1 MNKDRSPLRLLAPI
15 LKLKSEAFMNL
26 ILENVKKIYKQ
37 GQIETIAVNDVSFV
51 VKKGEFLAVIGDS
64 GSGNT
69 TLLNIIG
76 GIDRQTSG
84 EVMFDDIRLIKLSEE
99 ELTEYRRKN
108 IGFIFQEYN
117 LIPILNVRENIVLP
131 LNLDGKEVDEDYLD
145 QILDLLEI
153 KKKISAFPNQLSGG
167 QQQRVAIARALITKP
182 KVILADEPTGNLDQ
196 RNSQNI
202 MELFVQMNK
211 KFNQTIIMITHNLE
225 LTRYCDRV
233 IRILDG
239 QIVEDKKNEK

>member
-1 MNKDRSPLRLLAPI
+1 ML
-15 LKLKSEAFMNL
+15 NL
-26 ILENVKKIYKQ
+26 
-37 GQIETIAVNDVSFV
+37 
-51 VKKGEFLAVIGDS
+51 
-64 GSGNT
+64 
-69 TLLNIIG
+69 IG
-76 GIDRQTSG
+76 GIDHQTEG
-84 EVMFDDIRLIKLSEE
+84 EIMFDDVELNNLNEE

-117 LIPILNVRENIVLP
+117 LIPILNVRENIILP
-131 LNLDGKEVDEDYLD
+131 LNLDGKEADNDYLD
-145 QILDLLEI
+145 EILDLLEI
-153 KKKISAFPNQLSGG
+153 KQKISAFPNQLSGG
-167 QQQRVAIARALITKP
+167 QQQRVAIARALISKP

-225 LTRYCDRV
+225 LTKYCDRV

>member
-1 MNKDRSPLRLLAPI
+1 MT
-15 LKLKSEAFMNL
+15 L
-26 ILENVKKIYKQ
+26 IIDKVKKIYKQ
-37 GQIETIAVNDVSFV
+37 GGIEVKAVNDVSFT
-51 VKKGEFLAVIGDS
+51 VKEGEFLSIIGDS
-64 GSGNT
+64 GSGKT
-69 TLLNIIG
+69 TLLNLIG
-76 GIDRQTSG
+76 GIDHQTEG
-84 EVMFDDIRLIKLSEE
+84 KIMFDDVELNNLNEE

-117 LIPILNVRENIVLP
+117 LIPILNVRENIILL
-131 LNLDGKEVDEDYLD
+131 LNLDGKEADNDYLD
-145 QILDLLEI
+145 EILDLLEI
-153 KKKISAFPNQLSGG
+153 KQKISSFPNQLSGG
-167 QQQRVAIARALITKP
+167 QQQRVAIARALISKP

-225 LTRYCDRV
+225 LTKYCDRV

>member
-64 GSGNT
+64 GSGKT

>member
-1 MNKDRSPLRLLAPI
+1 MA
-15 LKLKSEAFMNL
+15 L
-26 ILENVKKIYKQ
+26 IIDKVKKIYKQ
-37 GQIETIAVNDVSFV
+37 GEIEVKAVNDVNFT
-51 VKKGEFLAVIGDS
+51 VKEGEFLSIIGDS
-64 GSGNT
+64 GSGKT
-69 TLLNIIG
+69 TLLNLIG
-76 GIDRQTSG
+76 GIDHQTEG
-84 EVMFDDIRLIKLSEE
+84 KIMFDDVELNNLNEE

-117 LIPILNVRENIVLP
+117 LIPILNVRENIILP
-131 LNLDGKEVDEDYLD
+131 LNLDGKEVDNDYLD
-145 QILDLLEI
+145 EILDLLEI
-153 KKKISAFPNQLSGG
+153 KQKISAFPNQLSGG
-167 QQQRVAIARALITKP
+167 QQQRVAIARALISKP

-225 LTRYCDRV
+225 LTKYCDRV

>member
-1 MNKDRSPLRLLAPI
+1 
-15 LKLKSEAFMNL
+15 
-26 ILENVKKIYKQ
+26 
-37 GQIETIAVNDVSFV
+37 
-51 VKKGEFLAVIGDS
+51 
-64 GSGNT
+64 
-69 TLLNIIG
+69 
-76 GIDRQTSG
+76 
-84 EVMFDDIRLIKLSEE
+84 MFDDLELNNLNEE

-117 LIPILNVRENIVLP
+117 LIPILNVRENIILP
-131 LNLDGKEVDEDYLD
+131 LNLDGKEADKDYLD
-145 QILDLLEI
+145 EILDLLEI
-153 KKKISAFPNQLSGG
+153 KQKISAFPNQLSGG
-167 QQQRVAIARALITKP
+167 QQQRVAIARALISKP

-225 LTRYCDRV
+225 LTKYCDRV

-239 QIVEDKKNEK
+239 QIVEDKENEK

>member
-1 MNKDRSPLRLLAPI
+1 
-15 LKLKSEAFMNL
+15 
-26 ILENVKKIYKQ
+26 
-37 GQIETIAVNDVSFV
+37 
-51 VKKGEFLAVIGDS
+51 
-64 GSGNT
+64 
-69 TLLNIIG
+69 
-76 GIDRQTSG
+76 
-84 EVMFDDIRLIKLSEE
+84 MFDDVELNNLNEE

-117 LIPILNVRENIVLP
+117 LIPILNVRENIILP
-131 LNLDGKEVDEDYLD
+131 LNLDGKEADNDYLD
-145 QILDLLEI
+145 EILDLLEI
-153 KKKISAFPNQLSGG
+153 KQKISAFPNQLSGG
-167 QQQRVAIARALITKP
+167 QQQRVAIARALISKP

-225 LTRYCDRV
+225 LTKYCNRV

>member
-1 MNKDRSPLRLLAPI
+1 MT
-15 LKLKSEAFMNL
+15 L
-26 ILENVKKIYKQ
+26 IIDKVKKIYKQ
-37 GQIETIAVNDVSFV
+37 GEIEVKAVNGVSFT
-51 VKKGEFLAVIGDS
+51 VKEGEFLSIIGDS
-64 GSGNT
+64 GSGKT
-69 TLLNIIG
+69 TLLNLIG
-76 GIDRQTSG
+76 GIDHQTEG
-84 EVMFDDIRLIKLSEE
+84 KIMFDDVELNNLNEE

-117 LIPILNVRENIVLP
+117 LIPILNVRENIILP
-131 LNLDGKEVDEDYLD
+131 LNLDGKEADNDYLD
-145 QILDLLEI
+145 EILDLLEI
-153 KKKISAFPNQLSGG
+153 KQKIFAFPNQLSGG
-167 QQQRVAIARALITKP
+167 QQQRVAIARALISKP

-225 LTRYCDRV
+225 LTKYCDRV

>member
-1 MNKDRSPLRLLAPI
+1 MALTIDK
-15 LKLKSEAFMNL
+15 
-26 ILENVKKIYKQ
+26 VKKIYKQ
-37 GQIETIAVNDVSFV
+37 GEIEVNAVNDVSFT
-51 VKKGEFLAVIGDS
+51 VKEGEFLSIIGDS
-64 GSGNT
+64 GSGKT
-69 TLLNIIG
+69 TLLNLIG
-76 GIDRQTSG
+76 GIDHQTEG
-84 EVMFDDIRLIKLSEE
+84 KIMFDDVELDNLNEE

-117 LIPILNVRENIVLP
+117 LIPILNVRENIILP
-131 LNLDGKEVDEDYLD
+131 LNLDGKEADNDYLD
-145 QILDLLEI
+145 EILDLLEI
-153 KKKISAFPNQLSGG
+153 KEKISAFPNQLSGG
-167 QQQRVAIARALITKP
+167 QQQRVAIARALISKP

-225 LTRYCDRV
+225 LTKYCNRV

>member
-1 MNKDRSPLRLLAPI
+1 MALTIDK
-15 LKLKSEAFMNL
+15 
-26 ILENVKKIYKQ
+26 VKKIYKQ
-37 GQIETIAVNDVSFV
+37 GKIEVKAVNNVSFT
-51 VKKGEFLAVIGDS
+51 VKEGEFLSIIGDS
-64 GSGNT
+64 GSGKT
-69 TLLNIIG
+69 TLLNLIG
-76 GIDRQTSG
+76 GIDHQTEG
-84 EVMFDDIRLIKLSEE
+84 KIMFDDVELNNLNEE

-117 LIPILNVRENIVLP
+117 LIPILNVRENIILP
-131 LNLDGKEVDEDYLD
+131 LNLDGKEADNDYLD
-145 QILDLLEI
+145 EILDLLEI
-153 KKKISAFPNQLSGG
+153 KQKISAFPNQLSGG
-167 QQQRVAIARALITKP
+167 QQQRVAIARALISKP

-225 LTRYCDRV
+225 LTKYCDRV

>member
-1 MNKDRSPLRLLAPI
+1 ML
-15 LKLKSEAFMNL
+15 NL
-26 ILENVKKIYKQ
+26 
-37 GQIETIAVNDVSFV
+37 
-51 VKKGEFLAVIGDS
+51 
-64 GSGNT
+64 
-69 TLLNIIG
+69 IG
-76 GIDRQTSG
+76 GIDHQTEG
-84 EVMFDDIRLIKLSEE
+84 KIMFDDVELNNLNEE

-117 LIPILNVRENIVLP
+117 LIPILNVRENIILP
-131 LNLDGKEVDEDYLD
+131 LNLDGKEADNDYLD
-145 QILDLLEI
+145 EILDLLEI
-153 KKKISAFPNQLSGG
+153 KQKISAFPNQLSGG
-167 QQQRVAIARALITKP
+167 QQQRVAIARALISKP

-225 LTRYCDRV
+225 LTKYCDRV

>member
-1 MNKDRSPLRLLAPI
+1 
-15 LKLKSEAFMNL
+15 
-26 ILENVKKIYKQ
+26 
-37 GQIETIAVNDVSFV
+37 
-51 VKKGEFLAVIGDS
+51 
-64 GSGNT
+64 
-69 TLLNIIG
+69 
-76 GIDRQTSG
+76 
-84 EVMFDDIRLIKLSEE
+84 MFDDVELDNLNEE

-117 LIPILNVRENIVLP
+117 LIPILNVRENIILP
-131 LNLDGKEVDEDYLD
+131 LNLDGKEADNDYLD
-145 QILDLLEI
+145 EILDLLEI
-153 KKKISAFPNQLSGG
+153 KQKISAFPNQLSGG
-167 QQQRVAIARALITKP
+167 QQQRVAIARALISKP

-225 LTRYCDRV
+225 LTKYCNRV

-239 QIVEDKKNEK
+239 QIVEDKINEK

>member
-1 MNKDRSPLRLLAPI
+1 MALTIDK
-15 LKLKSEAFMNL
+15 
-26 ILENVKKIYKQ
+26 VKKIDKQ
-37 GQIETIAVNDVSFV
+37 GEIEVKAVNDVSFT
-51 VKKGEFLAVIGDS
+51 VKEGEFLSIIGDS
-64 GSGNT
+64 GSGKT
-69 TLLNIIG
+69 TLLNLIG
-76 GIDRQTSG
+76 GIDHQTEG
-84 EVMFDDIRLIKLSEE
+84 KIMFDDVELNNLNEE

-117 LIPILNVRENIVLP
+117 LIPILNVRENIILP
-131 LNLDGKEVDEDYLD
+131 LNLDGKEADNDYLD
-145 QILDLLEI
+145 EILDLLEI
-153 KKKISAFPNQLSGG
+153 KQKISAFPNQLSGG
-167 QQQRVAIARALITKP
+167 QQQRVAIARALISKP

-225 LTRYCDRV
+225 LTKYCNRV

>member
-1 MNKDRSPLRLLAPI
+1 M
-15 LKLKSEAFMNL
+15 
-26 ILENVKKIYKQ
+26 
-37 GQIETIAVNDVSFV
+37 GVNM
-51 VKKGEFLAVIGDS
+51 K
-64 GSGNT
+64 
-69 TLLNIIG
+69 
-76 GIDRQTSG
+76 
-84 EVMFDDIRLIKLSEE
+84 

-117 LIPILNVRENIVLP
+117 LIPILNVRENIILP
-131 LNLDGKEVDEDYLD
+131 LNLDGKEADNDYLD
-145 QILDLLEI
+145 EILDLLEI
-153 KKKISAFPNQLSGG
+153 KQKISSFPNQLSGG
-167 QQQRVAIARALITKP
+167 QQQRVAIARALISKP

-225 LTRYCDRV
+225 LTKYCDRV

>member
-1 MNKDRSPLRLLAPI
+1 
-15 LKLKSEAFMNL
+15 
-26 ILENVKKIYKQ
+26 
-37 GQIETIAVNDVSFV
+37 
-51 VKKGEFLAVIGDS
+51 
-64 GSGNT
+64 
-69 TLLNIIG
+69 
-76 GIDRQTSG
+76 
-84 EVMFDDIRLIKLSEE
+84 MFDDVELNNLNEE

-117 LIPILNVRENIVLP
+117 LIPILNVRENIILP
-131 LNLDGKEVDEDYLD
+131 LNLDGKEADNDYLD
-145 QILDLLEI
+145 EILDLLEI
-153 KKKISAFPNQLSGG
+153 KQKISAFPNQLSGG
-167 QQQRVAIARALITKP
+167 QQQRVAIARALISKP

-225 LTRYCDRV
+225 LTKYCGRV

>member
-1 MNKDRSPLRLLAPI
+1 MALTIDK
-15 LKLKSEAFMNL
+15 
-26 ILENVKKIYKQ
+26 VKKKYKQ
-37 GQIETIAVNDVSFV
+37 GEIEVKAVNDVSFT
-51 VKKGEFLAVIGDS
+51 VKEGEFLSIIGDS
-64 GSGNT
+64 GSGKT
-69 TLLNIIG
+69 TLLNLIG
-76 GIDRQTSG
+76 GIDHQTEG
-84 EVMFDDIRLIKLSEE
+84 KIMFDDVELNNLNEE

-117 LIPILNVRENIVLP
+117 LIPILNVRENIILP
-131 LNLDGKEVDEDYLD
+131 LNLDGKEVDNDYLD
-145 QILDLLEI
+145 EILDLLEI
-153 KKKISAFPNQLSGG
+153 KQKISAFPNQLSGG
-167 QQQRVAIARALITKP
+167 QQQRVAIARALISKP

-225 LTRYCDRV
+225 LTKYCDRV

>member
-1 MNKDRSPLRLLAPI
+1 
-15 LKLKSEAFMNL
+15 
-26 ILENVKKIYKQ
+26 
-37 GQIETIAVNDVSFV
+37 
-51 VKKGEFLAVIGDS
+51 
-64 GSGNT
+64 
-69 TLLNIIG
+69 
-76 GIDRQTSG
+76 
-84 EVMFDDIRLIKLSEE
+84 MFDDVELNNLNEE

-117 LIPILNVRENIVLP
+117 LIPILNVRENIILP
-131 LNLDGKEVDEDYLD
+131 LNLDGKEADNDYLD
-145 QILDLLEI
+145 EILDLLEI
-153 KKKISAFPNQLSGG
+153 KQKISAFPNQLSGG
-167 QQQRVAIARALITKP
+167 QQQRVAIARALISKP

-225 LTRYCDRV
+225 LTKYCDRV
-233 IRILDG
+233 ICILDG

>member
-1 MNKDRSPLRLLAPI
+1 ML
-15 LKLKSEAFMNL
+15 NL
-26 ILENVKKIYKQ
+26 
-37 GQIETIAVNDVSFV
+37 
-51 VKKGEFLAVIGDS
+51 
-64 GSGNT
+64 
-69 TLLNIIG
+69 IG
-76 GIDRQTSG
+76 GIDHQTEG
-84 EVMFDDIRLIKLSEE
+84 EIMFDDVELNNLNEE

-117 LIPILNVRENIVLP
+117 LIPILNVRENIILP
-131 LNLDGKEVDEDYLD
+131 LNLDGKEADSDYLD
-145 QILDLLEI
+145 EILDLLEI
-153 KKKISAFPNQLSGG
+153 KQKISAFPNQLSGG
-167 QQQRVAIARALITKP
+167 QQQRVAIARALISKP

-225 LTRYCDRV
+225 LTKYCDRV

>member
-1 MNKDRSPLRLLAPI
+1 
-15 LKLKSEAFMNL
+15 
-26 ILENVKKIYKQ
+26 
-37 GQIETIAVNDVSFV
+37 
-51 VKKGEFLAVIGDS
+51 
-64 GSGNT
+64 
-69 TLLNIIG
+69 
-76 GIDRQTSG
+76 
-84 EVMFDDIRLIKLSEE
+84 MFDDVELNNLNEE

-117 LIPILNVRENIVLP
+117 LIPILNVRENIILP
-131 LNLDGKEVDEDYLD
+131 LNLDGKEADNDYLD
-145 QILDLLEI
+145 EILNLLEI
-153 KKKISAFPNQLSGG
+153 KQKISAFPNQLSGG
-167 QQQRVAIARALITKP
+167 QQQRVAIARALISKP

-225 LTRYCDRV
+225 LTKYCDRV

>member
-1 MNKDRSPLRLLAPI
+1 
-15 LKLKSEAFMNL
+15 
-26 ILENVKKIYKQ
+26 
-37 GQIETIAVNDVSFV
+37 
-51 VKKGEFLAVIGDS
+51 
-64 GSGNT
+64 
-69 TLLNIIG
+69 
-76 GIDRQTSG
+76 
-84 EVMFDDIRLIKLSEE
+84 MFDDVELNNLNEE

-117 LIPILNVRENIVLP
+117 LIPILNVRENIILP
-131 LNLDGKEVDEDYLD
+131 LNLDGKEADNDYLD
-145 QILDLLEI
+145 EILDLLEI
-153 KKKISAFPNQLSGG
+153 KQKISAFPNQLSGG
-167 QQQRVAIARALITKP
+167 QQQRVAIARALISKP

-225 LTRYCDRV
+225 LTKYCDRV

>member
-1 MNKDRSPLRLLAPI
+1 MT
-15 LKLKSEAFMNL
+15 L
-26 ILENVKKIYKQ
+26 IIDKVKKIYKQ
-37 GQIETIAVNDVSFV
+37 GEIEVKAVNGVSFT
-51 VKKGEFLAVIGDS
+51 VKEGEFLSIIGDS
-64 GSGNT
+64 GSGKT
-69 TLLNIIG
+69 TLLNLIG
-76 GIDRQTSG
+76 GIDHQTEG
-84 EVMFDDIRLIKLSEE
+84 KIMFDDVELNNLNEE

-117 LIPILNVRENIVLP
+117 LIPILNVRENIILP
-131 LNLDGKEVDEDYLD
+131 LNLDGKEADNDYLD
-145 QILDLLEI
+145 EILDLLEI
-153 KKKISAFPNQLSGG
+153 KQKISAFPNQLSGG
-167 QQQRVAIARALITKP
+167 QQQRVAIARALISKP

-225 LTRYCDRV
+225 LTKYCDRV

>member
-1 MNKDRSPLRLLAPI
+1 ML
-15 LKLKSEAFMNL
+15 NL
-26 ILENVKKIYKQ
+26 
-37 GQIETIAVNDVSFV
+37 
-51 VKKGEFLAVIGDS
+51 
-64 GSGNT
+64 
-69 TLLNIIG
+69 IG
-76 GIDRQTSG
+76 GIDHQTEG
-84 EVMFDDIRLIKLSEE
+84 KIMFDDVELDNLNEE

-117 LIPILNVRENIVLP
+117 LIPILNVRENIILP
-131 LNLDGKEVDEDYLD
+131 LNLDGKEADNDYLD
-145 QILDLLEI
+145 EILDLLEI
-153 KKKISAFPNQLSGG
+153 KQKISAFPNQLSGG
-167 QQQRVAIARALITKP
+167 QQQRVAIARALISKP

-225 LTRYCDRV
+225 LTKYCNRV

-239 QIVEDKKNEK
+239 QIVEDKINEK